1 MVTREK
7 KGSKLGKSD
16 QGQEQDR
23 DQDVLNNVSSLP
35 TGSSQPPI
43 IFPWMIL
50 RFDFDPCSTA
60 WDVSFTFTEL
70 FCARRWQQY
79 FTQHFNTS
87 DANCIELTSTK
98 KTLNIL
104 AKRGRVSCQSVV
116 PWSRIQS
123 HKSLWFGIKTL
134 VSWKVW
140 LFQLAWELDF
150 DISWDQLWPILS
162 LRVGL
167 VWSQGFGLV
176 HTLWE
181 IGAVQSELWDD
192 ANNELSLKGIS
203 YTRHKWRKCHFARL
217 RLMPKLLNFLYVYI
231 CLISILS
238 ILWPD
243 IYE

>member
-1 MVTREK
+1 M
-7 KGSKLGKSD
+7 
-16 QGQEQDR
+16 QD
-23 DQDVLNNVSSLP
+23 DDS
-35 TGSSQPPI
+35 
-43 IFPWMIL
+43 
-50 RFDFDPCSTA
+50 
-60 WDVSFTFTEL
+60 
-70 FCARRWQQY
+70 
-79 FTQHFNTS
+79 NTS
-87 DANCIELTSTK
+87 HSTSTHLTQTALNWPVQK

-116 PWSRIQS
+116 PWSWDFPVFSSSRIQS
-123 HKSLWFGIKTL
+123 HKSLGFGIKTL

-203 YTRHKWRKCHFARL
+203 YTRRKWRKCHFARL